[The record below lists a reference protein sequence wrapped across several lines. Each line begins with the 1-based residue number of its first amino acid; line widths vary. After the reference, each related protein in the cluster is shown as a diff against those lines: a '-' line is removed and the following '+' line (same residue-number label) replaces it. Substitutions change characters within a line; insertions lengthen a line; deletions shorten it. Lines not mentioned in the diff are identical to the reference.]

1 MDLSFGCVRPNL
13 KTSRDL
19 KLKWVFH
26 LLIMPPYSLP
36 TTNIC
41 FHCNFTFLYD
51 LGLAFGIDSGHPLLS
66 CCHTH
71 FCCHPFGAGSDAFV
85 ELSPGPPQPVQTGR
99 VPFVAAVL
107 NSPKTVC
114 IRWFLVGN
122 GCFCLTC
129 SSITLR
135 SLPGEAPTVPIEIEG
150 FGTQVCVKLQTQ
162 WLENTRDIDWSCV
175 S

>member
-1 MDLSFGCVRPNL
+1 MPIIAKKKGPAKGGPFFRLRAAQLEDIKRPQTKMSFPFVDNA
-13 KTSRDL
+13 
-19 KLKWVFH
+19 
-26 LLIMPPYSLP
+26 PYSLP

-114 IRWFLVGN
+114 IR
-122 GCFCLTC
+122 
-129 SSITLR
+129 
-135 SLPGEAPTVPIEIEG
+135 
-150 FGTQVCVKLQTQ
+150 
-162 WLENTRDIDWSCV
+162 
-175 S
+175 